1 MLVSTK
7 EMLLDAKKGKY
18 AIGQFNI
25 NNLEFAQAILLA
37 SEELKSPVILGVS
50 ESAARYMGGFNTV
63 FKMVEGLILDLNIT
77 IPVALHLD
85 HGSSFE
91 ICKKAI
97 DSGFTSVM
105 IDGSKYPID
114 ENIKITKEVVSY
126 AHPRGVSV
134 EAEVGVIGGS
144 EDDIIGNIK
153 YATLEDSLKITKEA
167 NIDALAPALGTVHG
181 LYKNEPKL
189 GFDKMKEISEITNL
203 PLVLHGATG
212 LSDEDIKKAIKYGT
226 TKINVNTENQIAWTQ
241 AIRKFLNTEEKEYDP
256 RKINIHGK
264 KAIEEKVKEKII
276 LFGSQNKK

>member
-1 MLVSTK
+1 MYVSINK
-7 EMLLDAKKGKY
+7 RNVVRCKKGKY

-212 LSDEDIKKAIKYGT
+212 LSDEDIKKQLNAELQIMLILKIKLHGH
-226 TKINVNTENQIAWTQ
+226 NNPQI
-241 AIRKFLNTEEKEYDP
+241 LNTEEKEYDQEKLIYMVKGNR
-256 RKINIHGK
+256 RKSK
-264 KAIEEKVKEKII
+264 RKII

>member
-1 MLVSTK
+1 
-7 EMLLDAKKGKY
+7 
-18 AIGQFNI
+18 
-25 NNLEFAQAILLA
+25 
-37 SEELKSPVILGVS
+37 
-50 ESAARYMGGFNTV
+50 
-63 FKMVEGLILDLNIT
+63 
-77 IPVALHLD
+77 
-85 HGSSFE
+85 
-91 ICKKAI
+91 
-97 DSGFTSVM
+97 M

-212 LSDEDIKKAIKYGT
+212 LSDEDIKKQLNAELQKLMLILKIK
-226 TKINVNTENQIAWTQ
+226 
-241 AIRKFLNTEEKEYDP
+241 L
-256 RKINIHGK
+256 HGHK
-264 KAIEEKVKEKII
+264 QSAN
-276 LFGSQNKK
+276 F

>member
-91 ICKKAI
+91 ICKKQLI
-97 DSGFTSVM
+97 V
-105 IDGSKYPID
+105 
-114 ENIKITKEVVSY
+114 
-126 AHPRGVSV
+126 
-134 EAEVGVIGGS
+134 
-144 EDDIIGNIK
+144 
-153 YATLEDSLKITKEA
+153 
-167 NIDALAPALGTVHG
+167 
-181 LYKNEPKL
+181 
-189 GFDKMKEISEITNL
+189 
-203 PLVLHGATG
+203 VLHQ
-212 LSDEDIKKAIKYGT
+212 L
-226 TKINVNTENQIAWTQ
+226 
-241 AIRKFLNTEEKEYDP
+241 
-256 RKINIHGK
+256 
-264 KAIEEKVKEKII
+264 
-276 LFGSQNKK
+276 